1 MLPINTN
8 NNCPSFSLILTKHKI
23 SVSAIQRRTP
33 SPPPPPHPKS
43 PFSQA
48 SVSIT
53 KKHLRLPL
61 VSLSK
66 PLVNTQFDFIQDER
80 MVNFMMDKYI
90 VPSFVVSLLGFLL
103 LCIILRP
110 RTRNYKKKD
119 PKSSGKCDTHNVIPS
134 NLTTG
139 ECGSE
144 KGATAT
150 DVIIVGAGVAGAAL
164 ANTLAKVYPQLLSV
178 YCFLFFFCFFW
189 VFPNACIGASLNPDN
204 VCGCRSA

>member
-1 MLPINTN
+1 
-8 NNCPSFSLILTKHKI
+8 
-23 SVSAIQRRTP
+23 
-33 SPPPPPHPKS
+33 
-43 PFSQA
+43 
-48 SVSIT
+48 
-53 KKHLRLPL
+53 
-61 VSLSK
+61 
-66 PLVNTQFDFIQDER
+66 

-134 NLTTG
+134 NLTD
-139 ECGSE
+139 
-144 KGATAT
+144 T

-189 VFPNACIGASLNPDN
+189 VFPNACIGASLNPDMYADVALN
-204 VCGCRSA
+204 RIFLDPAQQYS